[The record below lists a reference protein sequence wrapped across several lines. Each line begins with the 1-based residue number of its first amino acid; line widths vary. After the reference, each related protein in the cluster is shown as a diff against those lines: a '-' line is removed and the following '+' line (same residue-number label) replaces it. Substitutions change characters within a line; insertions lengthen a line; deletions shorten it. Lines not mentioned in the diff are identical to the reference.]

1 MIVILIVLGIH
12 VIGPGVPLVSSHP
25 VAVAPTL
32 IHISPAIAII
42 HPGVI
47 CPTGLAVCAK
57 IVIIPVVSIFI
68 VKFLS
73 GITHHNAVIVLV

>member
-12 VIGPGVPLVSSHP
+12 VIGPGVPLVSSRP

-32 IHISPAIAII
+32 IHISPAIAIV

-57 IVIIPVVSIFI
+57 IIIIAIMSIFSKKI
-68 VKFLS
+68 LS
-73 GITHHNAVIVLV
+73 GIVAL